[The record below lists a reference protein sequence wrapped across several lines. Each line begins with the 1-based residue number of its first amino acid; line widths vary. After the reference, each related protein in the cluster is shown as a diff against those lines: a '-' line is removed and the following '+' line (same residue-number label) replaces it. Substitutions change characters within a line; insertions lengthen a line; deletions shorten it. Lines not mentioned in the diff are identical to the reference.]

1 MDAHAKTTT
10 GIKMNQKAYI
20 DFRSAQETYL
30 KENGWHWTC
39 LPDDIPASLQRGKVP
54 LERCVKWNKNG
65 VVWMY
70 LDDAVSKQILDDMMQ
85 FPGKGNNL

>member
-1 MDAHAKTTT
+1 MDAYAGTAA

-20 DFRSAQETYL
+20 DFKAAQETYL

-39 LPDDIPASLQRGKVP
+39 RAPGGP
-54 LERCVKWNKNG
+54 LERIIKWSKNG

-70 LDDAVSKQILDDMMQ
+70 LDDAVSEQIRHDMVQ
-85 FPGKGNNL
+85 FP